1 MHTQILCTLGPASMD
16 PEVIKAL
23 DEKGVDLFRLNLS
36 HTPLAKL
43 EASIRFVQANTNKP
57 LCLDTDGAQVR
68 CGAMADG
75 VVLEPGSTVALRPDP
90 VLGSSSE
97 LTLRPRSV
105 FQSLQPGHLV
115 SVDFKGAF
123 LRVTEVQVDHALAVV
138 LEGGAVGSNRGV
150 TIDPPPSMP
159 ALTDTDK
166 EAVRIGRSLGARHV
180 ALSFARRAQD
190 VTRLRTL
197 AGPGSFVIS
206 KIETRAGVRNMDGI
220 IAASDAVII
229 DRGDLS
235 REIPLAHVPMHQK
248 EIIRRA
254 NGANTPAFV
263 ATNLLES
270 MVANRTP
277 TIAEAN
283 DIINTLLDGAH
294 GLVLAAETTIGRHP
308 VETVEMIVNLIEA
321 FEWTGERRLYPK
333 KMSLRSREAAM
344 SSPTSPTLLRKK
356 GAAMQNGRPD
366 EGKVSPKRTAAR

>member
-1 MHTQILCTLGPASMD
+1 MNTKILCTLGPASMD

-36 HTPLAKL
+36 HTPIDKL
-43 EASIRFVQANTNKP
+43 EPTIRFVQANTQKP

-68 CGAMADG
+68 CGSMADG
-75 VVLEPGSTVALRPDP
+75 AVLTQGSTVSLRPDP
-90 VLGSSSE
+90 VLGSASE
-97 LTLRPRSV
+97 LTIRPRTV
-105 FQSLQPGHLV
+105 FKSLHADDLV
-115 SVDFKGAF
+115 SIDFNGAL
-123 LRVTEVQVDHALAVV
+123 LRVIETHVDHARAVV
-138 LEGGAVGSNRGV
+138 LEGGTVGSNRAV
-150 TIDPPPSMP
+150 TIDPPPSLP
-159 ALTDTDK
+159 SLTDNDK
-166 EAVRIGRSLGARHV
+166 EAIRIGRSLGVRHV

-190 VTRLRTL
+190 VSRLRTL
-197 AGPGSFVIS
+197 AGPSSYVIS

-235 REIPLAHVPMHQK
+235 REVPLAHVPMHQK
-248 EIIRRA
+248 EIIRRS
-254 NGANTPAFV
+254 NSANTPAFV

-308 VETVEMIVNLIEA
+308 VATVEMIVDLIKA
-321 FEWTGERRLYPK
+321 FEWSGDRRLYRK
-333 KMSLRSREAAM
+333 KMSLRSRESA
-344 SSPTSPTLLRKK
+344 TSVHASQPRTEVV
-356 GAAMQNGRPD
+356 ANGRPA
-366 EGKVSPKRTAAR
+366 EVKRSAAG